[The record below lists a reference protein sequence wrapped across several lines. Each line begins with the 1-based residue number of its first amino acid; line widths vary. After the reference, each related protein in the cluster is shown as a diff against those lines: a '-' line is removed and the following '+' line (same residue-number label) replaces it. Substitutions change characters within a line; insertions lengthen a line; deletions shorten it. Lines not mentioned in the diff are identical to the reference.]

1 MLPNQLSPD
10 SFAAYPPE
18 ARQLAVKQIALLQ
31 RLPLA
36 FLPLLLRELI
46 VYDWKFPAE
55 RADLGRQ
62 FAYLGTLAAGPFQT
76 AMSAFTQL
84 KLARELEQTDW
95 VNSPAV
101 FSEKLSAHLWA
112 THQIDAFRAAAVDY
126 VQKASAPPR
135 SGDGSGDDAAALP
148 THRLG
153 IAVIGQ
159 GVAKNDYRLF
169 RKLRPQGVYFTQVK
183 HAGGVQVLLNAAA
196 ARAKAHPVAYGHWY
210 IDGGASLAVP
220 DGITR
225 VSYNALS
232 APRATLQNRMQKTY
246 EAAVF
251 DPEAFRTMLAQIKP
265 EEAGLNTGGDDVLN
279 RFQLSLL
286 TEGSGTQVFATTF
299 VQWAAREALRRAQ
312 PLTMVTR
319 FAPRQR
325 ENQMNELLAEHQRKP
340 ELDPQGSLIDA
351 DMGAYYTWV
360 NQQRLPGEEKSAF
373 LAWFEDHG
381 EAVAIAP
388 ALERGKRSDAPIDL
402 ADLIARIA

>member
-1 MLPNQLSPD
+1 MLPDQLSAG
-10 SFAAYPPE
+10 SFNVYPPE
-18 ARQLAVKQIALLQ
+18 ARQLAIKQIALLQ

-55 RADLGRQ
+55 RTDLDRQ
-62 FAYLGTLAAGPFQT
+62 FSYLGTLSAGQFQA
-76 AMSAFTQL
+76 AMSAFARL
-84 KLARELEQTDW
+84 KLAQELEQTDW
-95 VNSPAV
+95 VNSPGV
-101 FSEKLSAHLWA
+101 FSEQLSAHLWA
-112 THQIDAFRAAAVDY
+112 THQIDTFRGAAVDY
-126 VQKASAPPR
+126 VQKVSSSAPDP
-135 SGDGSGDDAAALP
+135 ALP

-159 GVAKNDYRLF
+159 GVEKNDYFLF
-169 RKLRPQGVYFTQVK
+169 RKLRPQGMYFTQVK
-183 HAGGVQVLLNAAA
+183 HSGGGIQVMLDAVA
-196 ARAKAHPVAYGHWY
+196 ARARAHPVPYGHWY
-210 IDGGASLAVP
+210 IDGGAGLALPASV
-220 DGITR
+220 TR

-232 APRATLQNRMQKTY
+232 GPRTTLQNRMQKTY

-265 EEAGLNTGGDDVLN
+265 EEAGLHSSGDEVLN

-286 TEGSGTQVFATTF
+286 TEGSGTQVFSTTF

-312 PLTMVTR
+312 PLTLFTR
-319 FAPRQR
+319 FTPRQR

-351 DMGAYYTWV
+351 DMGAYYSWL
-360 NQQRLPGEEKSAF
+360 NQQRLPGEEKSTF
-373 LAWFEDHG
+373 LAWFEDHD
-381 EAVAIAP
+381 EAVAIGP
-388 ALERGKRSDAPIDL
+388 TFERGKRSETPTEL

>member
-1 MLPNQLSPD
+1 MLPDQLTPG
-10 SFAAYPPE
+10 SFTGYPPE
-18 ARQLAVKQIALLQ
+18 ARQLAIRQIAILQ

-36 FLPLLLRELI
+36 FVPLLLRELI
-46 VYDWKFPAE
+46 GYDWKFPSE

-62 FAYLGTLAAGPFQT
+62 FAYLATLSPGPFQ
-76 AMSAFTQL
+76 AVMLAFARL
-84 KLARELEQTDW
+84 KLSRALEQTDW

-101 FSEKLSAHLWA
+101 FSEQLSAHLWA
-112 THQIDAFRAAAVDY
+112 THQIDTFRAAAVDY
-126 VQKASAPPR
+126 VQKASASAPDPP
-135 SGDGSGDDAAALP
+135 LP

-153 IAVIGQ
+153 LAVIGQ

-183 HAGGVQVLLNAAA
+183 HDSGVRVLLDAVA
-196 ARAKAHPVAYGHWY
+196 ARAKAHPVPYGHWY

-220 DGITR
+220 DGLTHI
-225 VSYNALS
+225 SYSALA
-232 APRATLQNRMQKTY
+232 APRATLQSRMQKTY

-251 DPEAFRTMLAQIKP
+251 DPEAFRTMLAQIRP
-265 EEAGLNTGGDDVLN
+265 EAAGLDFGDGVLN

-286 TEGSGTQVFATTF
+286 TEGSGTQVFSTTF

-312 PLTMVTR
+312 PLTLFTR

-325 ENQMNELLAEHQRKP
+325 DKQMNELLAEQQRKP

-351 DMGAYYTWV
+351 DMGAYYTWL
-360 NQQRLPGEEKSAF
+360 NQQRLPGEEKATF
-373 LAWFEDHG
+373 LAWFEDHD

-388 ALERGKRSDAPIDL
+388 SLERGKRSDVPIDL